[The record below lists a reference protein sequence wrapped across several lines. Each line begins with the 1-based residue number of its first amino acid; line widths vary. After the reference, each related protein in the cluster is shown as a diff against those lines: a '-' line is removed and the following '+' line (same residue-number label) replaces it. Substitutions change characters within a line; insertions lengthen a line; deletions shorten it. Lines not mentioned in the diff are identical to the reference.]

1 MVFKS
6 VLDINNN
13 METKEFIKLGIGLI
27 ILASFLAIMLYYG
40 GSLY

>member
-13 METKEFIKLGIGLI
+13 MAKEFLKLSIGVL
-27 ILASFLAIMLYYG
+27 ILAGFVAIMFYYG
-40 GSLY
+40 GNLY

>member
-13 METKEFIKLGIGLI
+13 MAKEFLKLSIGVL
-27 ILASFLAIMLYYG
+27 ILAGFIAIMFYYG
-40 GSLY
+40 GTLY

>member
-13 METKEFIKLGIGLI
+13 MEAKEFIKLGIGLI